1 MKVLVNCRGL
11 YPQKS
16 GGLENFALAVICG
29 VAGHVEE
36 VVLDVR
42 RPDVPFYEGYF
53 RSYSN
58 VSLVSDPKQGFWFF
72 VDDWI
77 RRFPALRKVI
87 RNVGKSLRTNPLK
100 AKEEWANE
108 QRADVVYYPSHRD
121 EPQHKSIPM
130 VATVHAILP
139 EYGAKEMDQI
149 RRHMESARAIV
160 TSWPQPFR
168 ELTERYPFVK
178 DRLFMV
184 PYTAEQNVKGGGAE
198 HLTGLN
204 LPDSFYLYP
213 AVIIPRKNHQNL
225 IKAYGLLKQR
235 GLDAPAVVCTGGN
248 VHEDHTSGLLQLAKE
263 EGVTDKFLFLGQ
275 VSSERMSALYHACTG
290 TLCCSFWEA
299 AIAAIQE
306 GVSAEKPVI
315 CSDIEPARAH
325 AKLFDVDVC
334 YFDPADPS
342 DMADQ
347 LVYFGRNLQRYRESS
362 VRAADTVRRVDTAYM
377 GRCYADILRYAAGL
391 AEKPSWAPFL
401 FPTNAP
407 WSNPGTDFHIDL

>member
-11 YPQKS
+11 YPKKS
-16 GGLENFALAVICG
+16 GGLENFALAVISG
-29 VAGHVEE
+29 IAGHIEE

-42 RPDVPFYEGYF
+42 RPDIGFYQDYF
-53 RSYSN
+53 RSHPN

-87 RNVGKSLRTNPLK
+87 RSVGKSLRTNPLK
-100 AKEEWANE
+100 AKEKWANA
-108 QRADVVYYPSHRD
+108 QRADVAYYPSHRD
-121 EPQHKSIPM
+121 EPQHRSIP
-130 VATVHAILP
+130 TVVTIHAILP

-168 ELTERYPFVK
+168 ELTERYPFAK

-198 HLTGLN
+198 ELTGLS

-248 VHEDHTSGLLQLAKE
+248 VHEDHTSALVKLARA
-263 EGVTDKFLFLGQ
+263 EGVEGKFLFLGQ
-275 VSSERMSALYHACTG
+275 VSAERMGALYHACTG
-290 TLCCSFWEA
+290 ALCCSFWEA
-299 AIAAIQE
+299 AIAALQE
-306 GVSAEKPVI
+306 GVLAGKPVI

-325 AKLFDVDVC
+325 AKLFDIDVC
-334 YFDPADPS
+334 YFDPADPRN
-342 DMADQ
+342 MADQ
-347 LVYFGRNLQRYRESS
+347 LAHFGGNLQRYRESS
-362 VRAADTVRRVDTAYM
+362 VRASDAVRRVDAAYM

-391 AEKPSWAPFL
+391 AEKPRWSPFL
-401 FPTNAP
+401 SPFA
-407 WSNPGTDFHIDL
+407 